1 MKTLFLDALRGTA
14 LAALAML
21 GAWLLARFGFGRLY
35 YLGILLP
42 ALMMIMLLVAWLIH
56 LQADSSSEGSL
67 EPPPAAERPEPAS
80 LFASFKGGILKR
92 SDAEDAAPALAPR
105 EVLRALLW
113 SAGELAIVSI
123 TLYHGAGIGATWF
136 R

>member
-1 MKTLFLDALRGTA
+1 MKTLLLDALRGTT
-14 LAALAML
+14 LAALATL

-42 ALMMIMLLVAWLIH
+42 ALMTSMLLVAWLIH
-56 LQADSSSEGSL
+56 LQADRFSEGS
-67 EPPPAAERPEPAS
+67 AERPEPAS
-80 LFASFKGGILKR
+80 PFASFKGGILKR

-113 SAGELAIVSI
+113 SAGELAIVST
-123 TLYHGAGIGATWF
+123 TLYHGAGIGANWF